1 MNELLKKKQG
11 VACIAVFYTLLWGL
25 AFPLIKLCMSEL
37 SIVRDLDKCLL
48 AGIRFSISGA
58 VLSVYAGVRERRI
71 LPEKGDLAAVVG
83 YGALGTAVQYACTFI
98 GLSRVGGGVG
108 AIFDQLCVF
117 FIILL
122 GGIFLKNDSLTWKKV
137 LGCAVGFVGV
147 LAVNTEPTGFA
158 FSFLGEGMMIIAAL
172 CQTGAYFIAARS
184 ADRLNAVRLV
194 GNGQLVGGVLLLAVS
209 LCLGANIPNISL
221 LGVLLLLALAAIS
234 AAAYVLSLMPLRY
247 FPASEVSVYNLL
259 IPVFGVVLSG
269 LILREDILKWNYPVS
284 LALICAGIILVNLKG
299 NKNGKNI

>member
-1 MNELLKKKQG
+1 MNKFLKKKSG
-11 VACIAVFYTLLWGL
+11 VACVALLYTLLWSL

-37 SIVRDLDKCLL
+37 AVVRDLDKCLL
-48 AGIRFSISGA
+48 AGIRFTVSGA
-58 VLSVYAGVRERRI
+58 VLSAYAGMREKRA
-71 LPEKGDLAAVVG
+71 LPQKRDAFTVIG
-83 YGALGTAVQYACTFI
+83 YGSLGTALQYACTFI

-122 GGIFLKNDSLTWKKV
+122 GGIFLRNDSLTWKKV

-172 CQTGAYFIAARS
+172 CQTGAYFIAAKS
-184 ADRLNAVRLV
+184 ADRLSAVRLV
-194 GNGQLVGGVLLLAVS
+194 GNGQLIGGALLLAVS
-209 LCLGANIPNISL
+209 LCLGANIPKISL
-221 LGVLLLLALAAIS
+221 AGLLLLLALAAIS

-259 IPVFGVVLSG
+259 IPVFGVLMSG

-284 LALICAGIILVNLKG
+284 LALICVGIILVNLKG
-299 NKNGKNI
+299 KKNGKNI